1 MEKAGHRGG
10 QVQEAE
16 LVEPSRDPA
25 SRGFAGHREGCGCP
39 FTVMGSFRRV
49 LNKAATGSNSLFEE
63 I

>member
-10 QVQEAE
+10 QVQEAG

-25 SRGFAGHREGCGCP
+25 SRGFAGHREG
-39 FTVMGSFRRV
+39 
-49 LNKAATGSNSLFEE
+49 SLHSHGKLTESSKQGRDW